1 MYYIRYNVAK
11 VGGIRVMGTRR
22 VLKRRPEGETPVS
35 VRLEK
40 SLHEAIR
47 NIADRTG
54 KPFSRVIKEMLE
66 MALRMQRFPG
76 IVFVEGPAGRR
87 AHVAGTGLD
96 VWEVIELLREYG
108 SAPPLLEHFPGLS
121 PMAMRIAEAYAQAYP
136 DEIDAFLESNA
147 QSSKQ
152 LRRALPWTEA
162 V

>member
-11 VGGIRVMGTRR
+11 VGRIRVMGTRR

-76 IVFVEGPAGRR
+76 SVFFESPAGRR
-87 AHVAGTGLD
+87 GHIGG
-96 VWEVIELLREYG
+96 
-108 SAPPLLEHFPGLS
+108 PGLG
-121 PMAMRIAEAYAQAYP
+121 
-136 DEIDAFLESNA
+136 
-147 QSSKQ
+147 
-152 LRRALPWTEA
+152 ALWVYERS
-162 V
+162 

>member
-76 IVFVEGPAGRR
+76 IVFVEGPAGQR
-87 AHVAGTGLD
+87 AHNAGTGLG
-96 VWEVIELLREYG
+96 VWEGVELLRGDAY
-108 SAPPLLEHFPGLS
+108 AYPPL
-121 PMAMRIAEAYAQAYP
+121 
-136 DEIDAFLESNA
+136 DA
-147 QSSKQ
+147 
-152 LRRALPWTEA
+152 
-162 V
+162 